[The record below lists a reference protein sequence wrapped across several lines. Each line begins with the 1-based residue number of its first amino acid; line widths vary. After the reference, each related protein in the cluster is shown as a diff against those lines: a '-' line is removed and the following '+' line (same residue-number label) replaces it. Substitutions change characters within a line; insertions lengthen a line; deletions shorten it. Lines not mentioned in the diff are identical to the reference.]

1 MPTFRRILYLTNF
14 SDSAAGALPYAVAMA
29 RPDAATVTCLTVLG
43 RDADESSAR
52 SRLDA
57 VAAKIAAEGI
67 AVTVAVRRGD
77 AVADEILAFSEQGNF
92 DLIVTA
98 TRGRT
103 GLDRLLVGSTTEK
116 VVERSRIPVLT
127 VRAPEHADGTIRR
140 LLFPT
145 YLWLRANPALR
156 EAAAFA
162 TGFDAELHLLH
173 VVGRESQAPDVDTS
187 SPEAVEAFLR
197 RQLTNLAEEGG
208 LALPKRV
215 EFAVRTGRP
224 PEEIAAYAA
233 ATHMDLIVMSTHGHT
248 APEDDLIGSMTER
261 VVRAASCPVLSLH
274 E

>member
-1 MPTFRRILYLTNF
+1 MLTFRRILYLTNF

-29 RPDAATVTCLTVLG
+29 RPNDATVTCLTVLA
-43 RDADESSAR
+43 RDADDRSAR
-52 SRLDA
+52 SRLDEI
-57 VAAKIAAEGI
+57 AATIAAEGI
-67 AVTVAVRRGD
+67 TAAVAVRRAD
-77 AVADEILAFSEQGNF
+77 AVAEDILAFSEQGEF

-127 VRAPEHADGTIRR
+127 VRTPEHADGTIRR

-173 VVGRESQAPDVDTS
+173 VVGRESQTPDVDTS

-197 RQLTNLAEEGG
+197 RQLANLAEQDG
-208 LALPKRV
+208 LTLPKQV
-215 EFAVRTGRP
+215 TFAVRTGRP
-224 PEEIAAYAA
+224 HEEITAYAA
-233 ATHMDLIVMSTHGHT
+233 ATRMDLIVMSTHGHT

-261 VVRAASCPVLSLH
+261 VVRTAPCPVLSLH